1 MERVTVGN
9 DPDRY
14 FQVGALLPSP
24 EKEQLVEVL
33 RRNIDV
39 FAWNAYEAPGVDPDF
54 ICHHLNVNPS
64 AIPKQ

>member
-14 FQVGALLPSP
+14 FQVGALLPLP

-33 RRNIDV
+33 RRNVDV
-39 FAWNAYEAPGVDPDF
+39 FA
-54 ICHHLNVNPS
+54 
-64 AIPKQ
+64 